1 MTGDYI
7 KAIILNQF
15 LYWTDRMN
23 GVDNF
28 ITEERKRLEQEGLS
42 VDMELQKGWIYKTAE
57 DLLDEIMLGMA
68 QTTIRVHIK
77 KLLETGYLL
86 ERNNPK
92 FKWDK
97 TKQYR
102 VDLLKIQTDLFKHG
116 YTLQGYKLPLIIAP
130 ISETKLPSSESEL
143 REYENRGAIPDITSK
158 TKSNIKTIADTKT
171 VSPHKQ
177 VIDHYHNKF
186 LSIFGEKPLID
197 GGKDGNIIK
206 KLLQNCS
213 SDRLIELLDK
223 FFELDDPFIRESG
236 YTIGVFKTQINKLKT
251 VGVNR
256 NQTNPQPTNR
266 SDLKQLASNDDPE
279 YLEFLRIEREKEAQR
294 KLGVTG
300 Y

>member
-171 VSPHKQ
+171 VSAHKQ
-177 VIDHYHNKF
+177 IIDHYHNKF
-186 LSIFGEKPLID
+186 LAKYEVKPFIN
-197 GGKDGNIIK
+197 GKTGKDVKSLLGNNAELDAQKVII
-206 KLLQNCS
+206 
-213 SDRLIELLDK
+213 LLDRY
-223 FFELDDPFIRESG
+223 FDD
-236 YTIGVFKTQINKLKT
+236 
-251 VGVNR
+251 
-256 NQTNPQPTNR
+256 
-266 SDLKQLASNDDPE
+266 NDD
-279 YLEFLRIEREKEAQR
+279 FIVKNRHSFSVFMSRINQLNTVNNTPKQSTSSQDRGGCYRIIGDNDPDYQAWLAMQEGE
-294 KLGVTG
+294 
-300 Y
+300 

>member
-1 MTGDYI
+1 MNRKLKKAVIREEFVVLTGDYI

-15 LYWTDRMN
+15 LYWTDRIN
-23 GVDNF
+23 DIDNF

-42 VDMELQKGWIYKTAE
+42 VNIDLQKGWIYKTAE
-57 DLLDEIMLGMA
+57 ELLDEIMLGMA
-68 QTTIRVHIK
+68 QTTIRVHVK

-102 VDLLKIQTDLFKHG
+102 VDLLKIQKDLLKLG
-116 YTLQGYKLPLIIAP
+116 YTLQGYKLPLIVTP
-130 ISETKLPSSESEL
+130 ISEIKLPSSESEL

-158 TKSNIKTIADTKT
+158 TKSNNNKTIAAEKT
-171 VSPHKQ
+171 PSPHKQ

-197 GGKDGNIIK
+197 GGKDGATVK

-213 SDRLIELLDK
+213 AERLIELLDK

-251 VGVNR
+251 VGVIR
-256 NQTNPQPTNR
+256 KQTLDNNNPPKEPTKTVIR
-266 SDLKQLASNDDPE
+266 
-279 YLEFLRIEREKEAQR
+279 
-294 KLGVTG
+294 
-300 Y
+300 